1 MTSKQPFLSKFDE
14 LRIGITCCQSSV
26 DHLPYNINDAIGNIE
41 DRLSWVTSKIVHP
54 CSLASFALFCLLG
67 IGPGDVQHLPAGP
80 EFLLLLLQLALERV

>member
-1 MTSKQPFLSKFDE
+1 MTFKQPFLSKFDE

-26 DHLPYNINDAIGNIE
+26 DHLPYPIGNIE

-67 IGPGDVQHLPAGP
+67 IGPGDVQHLPVGP